1 MFFLSGFG
9 RHRLIGRP
17 LLAFECP
24 RLHLSYSHQESLLGF
39 GCLDCALAQS
49 GEDREQVIQMLGE
62 TGRSQGLKLPTK
74 RSDSAGKSLVIFT
87 TQFHSTRIG
96 MPWIMI
102 GKPPFSEKRFAA
114 AQQRFRRALR
124 RAYLAAAGTVWAASR
139 RRASFPYTSR
149 RVGMGSNLPPL
160 SNDHRLS
167 LVSPLQC
174 Y

>member
-1 MFFLSGFG
+1 
-9 RHRLIGRP
+9 
-17 LLAFECP
+17 
-24 RLHLSYSHQESLLGF
+24 
-39 GCLDCALAQS
+39 
-49 GEDREQVIQMLGE
+49 
-62 TGRSQGLKLPTK
+62 
-74 RSDSAGKSLVIFT
+74 
-87 TQFHSTRIG
+87 
-96 MPWIMI
+96 MI

-167 LVSPLQC
+167 LVQYVSAEWEPAFLRQAREFPFFPLLPREASK
-174 Y
+174 

>member
-1 MFFLSGFG
+1 
-9 RHRLIGRP
+9 
-17 LLAFECP
+17 
-24 RLHLSYSHQESLLGF
+24 
-39 GCLDCALAQS
+39 
-49 GEDREQVIQMLGE
+49 
-62 TGRSQGLKLPTK
+62 
-74 RSDSAGKSLVIFT
+74 
-87 TQFHSTRIG
+87 
-96 MPWIMI
+96 MI